1 MDNKIQIQKCY
12 NVVAAVIVQDGKYL
26 CLQKGETKYDYT
38 SYKYEFPG
46 GKVEKGETQP
56 QALKRE
62 IMEEMEFE
70 ISVGSKI
77 ITIEHQYPD
86 FGIVMSAY
94 LCEPLSSY
102 FKLTEHI
109 SADWKSVE
117 ELNSLNWADAD
128 VKVVYAIMANL
139 K

>member
-1 MDNKIQIQKCY
+1 
-12 NVVAAVIVQDGKYL
+12 
-26 CLQKGETKYDYT
+26 
-38 SYKYEFPG
+38 
-46 GKVEKGETQP
+46 
-56 QALKRE
+56 
-62 IMEEMEFE
+62 MEEMKFE

-86 FGIVMSAY
+86 FGIIMSAY

-102 FKLTEHI
+102 FKLIEHI

-128 VKVVYAIMANL
+128 VKVVDAIMANL
-139 K
+139 KWLFLWLGEIKKVWDCHTFLGDYVVV